1 MEHVRLTFNEENSS
15 EKSSFFF
22 LDRVRS
28 MLEHDDLISSI
39 VKTSDNS
46 KIITASFDRSL
57 VVSETDSFKLLSKTS
72 DAHTDIIH
80 SIAIPDTKST
90 NILTSAGNDGIVSIW
105 DLRALKDSNASQT
118 CK

>member
-1 MEHVRLTFNEENSS
+1 M
-15 EKSSFFF
+15 
-22 LDRVRS
+22 
-28 MLEHDDLISSI
+28 
-39 VKTSDNS
+39 KTSDNS
-46 KIITASFDRSL
+46 KIITASFDKSI

-118 CK
+118 CKLKTKREIESQTIYVGTFCQSFAPKV